1 MEISTKFCLT
11 PIRMASSRKQITIRN
26 KMVIEWHYLVSLL
39 SDTKL
44 PIELVRFSF
53 YLILL
58 YPTYTIAE
66 VSRHGHKD
74 WKHRKYRL
82 LRWKSVKR
90 SCWWW
95 RSLVQPGHTAV
106 KTEEIITSSQKL
118 TVRKHGVLKTS
129 IALIMYKG
137 RGHERWNMLHIKL
150 GESGHQRVESLDPGN
165 HHRSLKYEL

>member
-1 MEISTKFCLT
+1 
-11 PIRMASSRKQITIRN
+11 
-26 KMVIEWHYLVSLL
+26 
-39 SDTKL
+39 
-44 PIELVRFSF
+44 
-53 YLILL
+53 
-58 YPTYTIAE
+58 
-66 VSRHGHKD
+66 
-74 WKHRKYRL
+74 
-82 LRWKSVKR
+82 
-90 SCWWW
+90 
-95 RSLVQPGHTAV
+95 V